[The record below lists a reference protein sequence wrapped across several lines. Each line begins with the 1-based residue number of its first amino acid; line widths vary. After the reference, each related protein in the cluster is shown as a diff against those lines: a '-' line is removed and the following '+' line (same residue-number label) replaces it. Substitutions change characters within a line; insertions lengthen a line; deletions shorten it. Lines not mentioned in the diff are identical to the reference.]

1 MSNLHDMGR
10 YASWDKSILP
20 RPIFFIKGK
29 EVSETTYRR
38 HLRMEGRTDKEI
50 ELFFKMVRDIW
61 LGGD

>member
-38 HLRMEGRTDKEI
+38 YLRMEGRSDMEI
-50 ELFFKMVRDIW
+50 EMLLKMIRELW
-61 LGGD
+61 LGDD